1 MRLYSVEPYDP
12 FLPTLAGR
20 LLDGTL
26 WPGGMPDDP
35 FALADA
41 TIYLPTRRAARAL
54 GDAFLNASGR
64 GVSVLPRI
72 EALGDDESEAGETP
86 HKGTIDPLQARVALA
101 ALIGALGENVA
112 RDLQEEAEGAQLF
125 KPSSSAD
132 AIRLAD
138 SLMALMDQVETQEAD
153 WADLPGLVE
162 RTDLT
167 AYWEITTR
175 FLTIATTAWPHYL
188 DDNGLI
194 TEAAARRHSAD
205 AAAARVPFATGPLIV
220 AGSTGSI
227 PATRRLIASIAQSDH
242 GAVVLPGFDRHAD
255 PATWEALQEA
265 PDGPSHPQYGMMQLL
280 SALGAGPSDVAPL
293 TPQDAS
299 ATRPESAERRALA
312 FRAALRPAATT
323 DRWLADRQAVGNIE
337 DALSGIT
344 LLEAADERQEAA
356 GIAVAMRE
364 SMALGERVALVTPHR
379 ALARRVAHALGRWNI
394 AVDDSAGEPLAATPS
409 GVLARLVASVALSGG
424 AAEWLGLLKH
434 PLATFGLD
442 EAVRRDAIPLIEDLF
457 RGPRMAPEA
466 TLSQLKR
473 IDGAAE
479 PLVSAAAEA
488 LGPLTNLS
496 RTADTPT
503 LANAHKAAVLAVA
516 PAPSEGEPTR
526 DRAMMDTVFDGLA
539 ACHPLP
545 MARRDWP
552 GAFDALIGGLV
563 VRGPP
568 DEAAVSIL
576 GPLEARLQAVDHAIL
591 GGLNEGVWPVA
602 PDGGPWMS
610 RAMMHAFGIDLPERR
625 IGLSAHDF
633 VAAAHQNRVTLTRAK
648 RAMGEPTVASR
659 WWLRLAA
666 FAGEGAEPAGARGR
680 RLISLAD
687 SLETAHTVPPP
698 QRPAPTPPVA
708 ARPTTL
714 SITDVGRLVRDPYAV
729 YARRVL
735 RLKPLNDLGE
745 SPGARDRG
753 EVIHEVLARFI
764 AERGSEEDP
773 LARFSRLVEEAVRP
787 LAYAPEAQAVW
798 SARLH
803 AVAPH
808 IIALEAERDGL
819 VDASVVE
826 VAANAAITRHV
837 SLTGRIDR
845 IDLTKDGADVID
857 YKTGTT
863 PSANQVK
870 TFLEPQLPLEAALV
884 RSGAVEGVAATTP
897 ITGLY
902 YVAVGAGRVPVRWSA
917 VHGDDAQDLA
927 VQSLAR
933 LVALLRRYEDP
944 TFGYLSRARVKFSEN
959 LEGDYDH
966 LARVAEWRHG

>member
-20 LLDGTL
+20 LLDGTV
-26 WPGGMPDDP
+26 WPGGVPDDP

-41 TIYLPTRRAARAL
+41 TIYLPTRRATRAL

-72 EALGDDESEAGETP
+72 EALGDDEDSADDTRRNGV
-86 HKGTIDPLQARVALA
+86 IDPLEARVALA

-112 RDLQEEAEGAQLF
+112 RDLQAEAEGAQLF

-138 SLMALMDQVETQEAD
+138 SLLALMDQVETQEAD

-175 FLTIATTAWPHYL
+175 FLSIATSAWPHYL
-188 DDNGLI
+188 EDNGLI
-194 TEAAARRHSAD
+194 TEAAARRHSAE
-205 AAAARVPFATGPLIV
+205 AAAARVPEAKGPLIV

-227 PATRRLIASIAQSDH
+227 PATRRLIAAIARSDH
-242 GAVVLPGFDRHAD
+242 GVVVLPGFDRHAD
-255 PATWEALQEA
+255 PATWEILQEA
-265 PDGPSHPQYGMMQLL
+265 PDGPSHPQFGMMQLL
-280 SALGAGPSDVAPL
+280 SALGASPSDVAPL
-293 TPQDAS
+293 RPVGPAAS
-299 ATRPESAERRALA
+299 RENHAERRAHA
-312 FRAALRPAATT
+312 MRAALRPAATT
-323 DRWLADRQAVGNIE
+323 DRWLADREAVGDLE

-364 SMALGERVALVTPHR
+364 SMAKGERVALVTPHR
-379 ALARRVAHALGRWNI
+379 ALARRVTHALRRWNI
-394 AVDDSAGEPLAATPS
+394 AVDDSAGEPLAATPI
-409 GVLARLVASVALSGG
+409 GVLSRLIASVALSGG
-424 AAEWLGLLKH
+424 AAEWLGLFKH
-434 PLATFGLD
+434 PLASFGLD
-442 EAVRRDAIPLIEDLF
+442 DADRRAAIPPIEDVF

-466 TLSQLKR
+466 TLPRLKR
-473 IDGAAE
+473 IGGVAE
-479 PLVSAAAEA
+479 PLVAAAQDA
-488 LGPLTNLS
+488 LQPLLALP

-503 LANAHKAAVLAVA
+503 FAKAHKAAVLAIA
-516 PAPSEGEPTR
+516 PLTGEAEPPR
-526 DRAMMDTVFDGLA
+526 DRAMMDSVFDGLA

-545 MARRDWP
+545 MAGRDWP

-610 RAMMHAFGIDLPERR
+610 RAMMSAFGIDLPERR

-633 VAAAHQNRVTLTRAK
+633 VAAAHQTRVTLTRAK
-648 RAMGEPTVASR
+648 RAVGEPTVASR
-659 WWLRLAA
+659 WWLRLTA
-666 FAGEGAEPAGARGR
+666 FAGDAAAPLRARGH

-687 SLETAHTVPPP
+687 SLETASSVPPP
-698 QRPAPTPPVA
+698 RRPAPTPPVS
-708 ARPTTL
+708 ARPTSL

-735 RLKPLNDLGE
+735 QLKPLNDLGE

-764 AERGSEEDP
+764 AERGSGEDP
-773 LARFSRLVEEAVRP
+773 DALFARLVEEAVRP

-798 SARLH
+798 SARLL

-808 IIALEAERDGL
+808 IIALEDERAGM
-819 VDASVVE
+819 VETSVVE
-826 VAANAAITRHV
+826 VAAKAAITRTV
-837 SLTGRIDR
+837 SLTGRVDR
-845 IDLTKDGADVID
+845 IDLSKAGADIID

-884 RSGAVEGVAATTP
+884 RTGA
-897 ITGLY
+897 
-902 YVAVGAGRVPVRWSA
+902 
-917 VHGDDAQDLA
+917 
-927 VQSLAR
+927 
-933 LVALLRRYEDP
+933 
-944 TFGYLSRARVKFSEN
+944 
-959 LEGDYDH
+959 
-966 LARVAEWRHG
+966 